1 MIAMIRTEKELGA
14 LFKGTIESIERYND
28 IYKVHKGYLVDPQI
42 SEIIGDHVPEYVSYN
57 KVPYVFSEAA
67 EKLGLKSN
75 ISKPHGYL
83 NYEDSLLEYMQE
95 RFEDVYND
103 VLDEIEDGHRMGTT
117 HSVEA
122 VLGID
127 KDGEEDRKKL
137 LKNIRQSFVG
147 KSLKH
152 GKQDKDTILPIGVDY
167 TDLKFLS
174 LDDEGKKLIDD
185 FLRERVSL
193 TQATSVKRSL
203 GNTKESREET
213 YQNIVNRFEASKA
226 QLKEY
231 VGDRL
236 DELITDF
243 KIGHSFHVTDSAIKG
258 NPILESLNANPLSLN
273 DLDGL
278 INGNKSLEM

>member
-1 MIAMIRTEKELGA
+1 MIRTEKELGA
-14 LFKGTIESIERYND
+14 LFKGTINGIERYND

-236 DELITDF
+236 DDLITDF
-243 KIGHSFHVTDSAIKG
+243 KIGHSFHITDSAIKG

-278 INGNKSLEM
+278 INGTKSLEM

>member
-1 MIAMIRTEKELGA
+1 MIRTEKELGA

-236 DELITDF
+236 DDLITDF

>member
-236 DELITDF
+236 DDLITDF

-258 NPILESLNANPLSLN
+258 NPILESLNADISL
-273 DLDGL
+273 L
-278 INGNKSLEM
+278 ISVWLIYP

>member
-1 MIAMIRTEKELGA
+1 MIRTEKELGA
-14 LFKGTIESIERYND
+14 LFKGTIDSIDRYND

-236 DELITDF
+236 DDLITDF